1 MELGGQNI
9 CPTTFAPHVWHLR
22 GKLGANL
29 PHLSHLPYHPIRPHA
44 SELYAHLPG
53 FGHELT
59 VRGGRG

>member
-1 MELGGQNI
+1 MSLAQVNIRDVTRLTLSNVQYSIILVSAPNLGSL
-9 CPTTFAPHVWHLR
+9 V
-22 GKLGANL
+22 
-29 PHLSHLPYHPIRPHA
+29 PHA